1 MLPAPSN
8 NPLSKSSDIPA
19 CQKEKSIWLALLGI
33 ITLAIGVNL
42 VEMACSL
49 GFPLIFTEILSL
61 NNIKGIMKIIYLLIY
76 IFFYMFDDILIFV
89 IAMKT
94 LEVTGVTNKYSK
106 YTKLIGGIL
115 MLLIGILMIFKY
127 EWLTLNF

>member
-1 MLPAPSN
+1 
-8 NPLSKSSDIPA
+8 
-19 CQKEKSIWLALLGI
+19 
-33 ITLAIGVNL
+33 
-42 VEMACSL
+42 MACSI

-115 MLLIGILMIFKY
+115 MIIIGILMIFKY

>member
-1 MLPAPSN
+1 
-8 NPLSKSSDIPA
+8 
-19 CQKEKSIWLALLGI
+19 
-33 ITLAIGVNL
+33 
-42 VEMACSL
+42 
-49 GFPLIFTEILSL
+49 
-61 NNIKGIMKIIYLLIY
+61 
-76 IFFYMFDDILIFV
+76 MFDDILIFV

-115 MLLIGILMIFKY
+115 MLIIGILMIFKY

>member
-1 MLPAPSN
+1 
-8 NPLSKSSDIPA
+8 
-19 CQKEKSIWLALLGI
+19 
-33 ITLAIGVNL
+33 
-42 VEMACSL
+42 MACSL

-115 MLLIGILMIFKY
+115 MIIIGILMIFKY